1 MRQIRFLC
9 LVQILEQRTG
19 CNCSAV
25 VIGDAKAFHRSS
37 MELFLQRTAADIIV
51 EIPVF
56 QCIHA
61 DMKAGP
67 KILHIDPAEQE
78 RLIADDFRRHKL
90 RDLIHQAARLVHFRD
105 EALAGRDICCRDTET
120 SLHADDRHDVVVLR
134 LIKSLR
140 DQRRTRC
147 DNADD
152 FALYHALCLFRVLHL
167 LADRNLMA
175 VLYKTVDIPFCSV
188 IRDTAH
194 RSAILHAA
202 VLSGQRKLKFFGY
215 QGGILEEHFVE
226 IT

>member
-90 RDLIHQAARLVHFRD
+90 RDLIHQTARLVHFRD
-105 EALAGRDICCRDTET
+105 EALAGRDICCRDTEA

-140 DQRRTRC
+140 DQRVPVHQP
-147 DNADD
+147 
-152 FALYHALCLFRVLHL
+152 LGQGGVLHL